1 MSEQGIFVS
10 PLSVNRAPD
19 DLGQSSN
26 TLDGGHRSITTEK
39 WPKIGP
45 QRHQSKIFFPTWDI
59 IFVVSSAFS
68 LFVDPLICYI
78 PFVVEKDACFLWDLQ
93 LMWIFLALRSIGD
106 LFYYMDIVV
115 FLKRF
120 HTERSAKSSTWAYA
134 KTNDDRLVTTVR
146 KFIHKKPIRFLA
158 ILGRIW
164 VALPFLQAL
173 LLIGRYTY
181 FDNSKLVSVIPF
193 QYILRAYNHYK
204 WLDRRAN
211 IETVRRRFL
220 KAILDFLPF
229 IIASHGKHM
238 TILNRSKSMFTSSL
252 RAILFEGCETL
263 IINYIV
269 VFVLQLYG
277 SLWYFF
283 AVDRKIICWQDY
295 ICKHGQIC
303 DYHIYSFYCGPT
315 SQTYNGRINIPSL
328 KLSCS
333 CSEETPCNRTS
344 KYGIYVSALQSNLST
359 SKYLPRKMLQCFW
372 WGLRNLSSFGSN
384 LETSFDT
391 AQIIFSAVISISG
404 VILFLVYLNSR
415 VQVPIIGSIDEK
427 GLKAISE
434 RLKPV
439 IYNADVYIIREGE
452 PLRKMLFIWRGTT
465 LTYTTT
471 KGATNVCKCLEKND
485 FYGEQLVIWALKS
498 ATFSEL
504 PICTTTL
511 VSQSKVEAFSIT
523 ANDLKS
529 VVAKFWLHFRRDLPH
544 SQPGAATTQKAKR
557 STGWDKWSVLQHLP
571 SIHVAWRRH
580 HSKELRDQLAGT
592 NMYFEL
598 VSLLFWSLF
607 LKKKKL
613 KNQKWSEASRTLRKP
628 KERPRAYRKEMRLLP
643 LRDRR
648 CQRRYG
654 NREWTSWRR
663 VKSSSV
669 TLQLTILSMPS
680 ISVGLAEKA
689 AWNSLGIF
697 EVPNISGK
705 KRELVP
711 AKAADDDSNMHS
723 EDSDSDDDSEDEESG
738 GSGAPVLQAIFFY
751 IPQLIQLTFIFL
763 NFYLIS
769 VPFHFLLF
777 MYSCAR

>member
-1 MSEQGIFVS
+1 MADSIVT
-10 PLSVNRAPD
+10 LS

-134 KTNDDRLVTTVR
+134 KSIDDRLVTTVR
-146 KFIHKKPIRFLA
+146 NFIHKKPIRFLA

-211 IETVRRRFL
+211 IETVPRRFL

-229 IIASHGKHM
+229 IIASH
-238 TILNRSKSMFTSSL
+238 
-252 RAILFEGCETL
+252 
-263 IINYIV
+263 
-269 VFVLQLYG
+269 LYG

-333 CSEETPCNRTS
+333 CSEESPCNRTS

-415 VQVPIIGSIDEK
+415 VQWYQKAAERRILRKKKEKTYPALIEQTLIMPCHCVDSLKKVPIIGSIDEK

-544 SQPGAATTQKAKR
+544 SQVECFAA
-557 STGWDKWSVLQHLP
+557 S
-571 SIHVAWRRH
+571 SIQVAWRRYH
-580 HSKELRDQLAGT
+580 A
-592 NMYFEL
+592 
-598 VSLLFWSLF
+598 
-607 LKKKKL
+607 
-613 KNQKWSEASRTLRKP
+613 
-628 KERPRAYRKEMRLLP
+628 
-643 LRDRR
+643 
-648 CQRRYG
+648 
-654 NREWTSWRR
+654 
-663 VKSSSV
+663 KS
-669 TLQLTILSMPS
+669 
-680 ISVGLAEKA
+680 
-689 AWNSLGIF
+689 
-697 EVPNISGK
+697 
-705 KRELVP
+705 
-711 AKAADDDSNMHS
+711 
-723 EDSDSDDDSEDEESG
+723 
-738 GSGAPVLQAIFFY
+738 
-751 IPQLIQLTFIFL
+751 
-763 NFYLIS
+763 
-769 VPFHFLLF
+769 
-777 MYSCAR
+777 

>member
-1 MSEQGIFVS
+1 MADSIVT
-10 PLSVNRAPD
+10 LS

-134 KTNDDRLVTTVR
+134 KSIDDRLVTTVR
-146 KFIHKKPIRFLA
+146 NFIHKKPIRFLA

-211 IETVRRRFL
+211 IETVPRRFL

-229 IIASHGKHM
+229 IIASH
-238 TILNRSKSMFTSSL
+238 
-252 RAILFEGCETL
+252 
-263 IINYIV
+263 
-269 VFVLQLYG
+269 LYG

-333 CSEETPCNRTS
+333 CSEELPCNRTS

-452 PLRKMLFIWRGTT
+452 PLRKMLFIWRGAT

-529 VVAKFWLHFRRDLPH
+529 VVSKFWLHFRRDLPH
-544 SQPGAATTQKAKR
+544 SQVECFAA
-557 STGWDKWSVLQHLP
+557 S
-571 SIHVAWRRH
+571 SIQVAWRRY
-580 HSKELRDQLAGT
+580 HSK
-592 NMYFEL
+592 
-598 VSLLFWSLF
+598 S
-607 LKKKKL
+607 
-613 KNQKWSEASRTLRKP
+613 
-628 KERPRAYRKEMRLLP
+628 
-643 LRDRR
+643 
-648 CQRRYG
+648 
-654 NREWTSWRR
+654 
-663 VKSSSV
+663 
-669 TLQLTILSMPS
+669 
-680 ISVGLAEKA
+680 
-689 AWNSLGIF
+689 
-697 EVPNISGK
+697 
-705 KRELVP
+705 
-711 AKAADDDSNMHS
+711 
-723 EDSDSDDDSEDEESG
+723 
-738 GSGAPVLQAIFFY
+738 
-751 IPQLIQLTFIFL
+751 
-763 NFYLIS
+763 
-769 VPFHFLLF
+769 
-777 MYSCAR
+777 

>member
-1 MSEQGIFVS
+1 MADSIVT
-10 PLSVNRAPD
+10 LS

-134 KTNDDRLVTTVR
+134 KSIDDRLVTTVR
-146 KFIHKKPIRFLA
+146 NFIHKKPIRFLA

-211 IETVRRRFL
+211 IETVPRRFL

-229 IIASHGKHM
+229 IIASH
-238 TILNRSKSMFTSSL
+238 
-252 RAILFEGCETL
+252 
-263 IINYIV
+263 
-269 VFVLQLYG
+269 LYG

-333 CSEETPCNRTS
+333 CSEELPCNRTS

-415 VQVPIIGSIDEK
+415 VQWYQKAAERRILRKKKEKTYPALIEQTLIMPRHCVDSLKKVPIIGSIDEK

-544 SQPGAATTQKAKR
+544 SQVECFAA
-557 STGWDKWSVLQHLP
+557 S
-571 SIHVAWRRH
+571 SIQVAWRRY
-580 HSKELRDQLAGT
+580 HSK
-592 NMYFEL
+592 
-598 VSLLFWSLF
+598 S
-607 LKKKKL
+607 
-613 KNQKWSEASRTLRKP
+613 
-628 KERPRAYRKEMRLLP
+628 
-643 LRDRR
+643 
-648 CQRRYG
+648 
-654 NREWTSWRR
+654 
-663 VKSSSV
+663 
-669 TLQLTILSMPS
+669 
-680 ISVGLAEKA
+680 
-689 AWNSLGIF
+689 
-697 EVPNISGK
+697 
-705 KRELVP
+705 
-711 AKAADDDSNMHS
+711 
-723 EDSDSDDDSEDEESG
+723 
-738 GSGAPVLQAIFFY
+738 
-751 IPQLIQLTFIFL
+751 
-763 NFYLIS
+763 
-769 VPFHFLLF
+769 
-777 MYSCAR
+777 